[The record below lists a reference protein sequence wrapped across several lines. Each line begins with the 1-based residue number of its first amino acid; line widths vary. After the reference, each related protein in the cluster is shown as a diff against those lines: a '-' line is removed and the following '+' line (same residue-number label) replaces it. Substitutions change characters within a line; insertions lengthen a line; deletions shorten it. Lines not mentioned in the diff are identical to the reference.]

1 MATWKKVITD
11 GLSLSDIGT
20 PASDDKVLIQDTS
33 DSDIVK
39 YVDFGDIGGAGGL
52 SDVVDDTSPQLGGNL
67 DLNSNDITGT
77 GNVNITGGVTVSGN
91 GNLGGLVLGTTG
103 MLSLGSIQA
112 TNITGTGN
120 GSISGTLTVG
130 SDATFSSNLFA
141 SGLQFVG
148 NGTNTIHP
156 ANTGGTQTDL
166 QIESNGNVTIVLDD
180 DDDETDQAFK
190 IQSGDGTVI
199 FQVNESGVTSG
210 LLTSAT
216 PTISTISDFESSQ
229 TSTITV
235 SNYDSD
241 STYAVKLYNS
251 SNALQSHTITNNN
264 NGTWTIA
271 SGLSPATGYYVT
283 IQAQKIGEFISA
295 LATSNTFESQAA
307 QTQMRYW
314 RLQMTDASKN
324 PVNSMVALGDFRLYT
339 ATGGGGTAYPSN
351 MTSETAPTPYVVTKG
366 YEYGTYLAWKA
377 MDGGGSSASSMWWT
391 ISISVA
397 ANNWIQIDLGSS
409 IDFGSGECQ
418 ITTSGGWTSAN
429 YAVLY
434 GSNTGDFSGE
444 EREMAFFQNIDKAGE
459 SGGTFTTYTESI
471 S

>member
-1 MATWKKVITD
+1 MATWKKVIAD
-11 GLSLSDIGT
+11 GSSLADIGT
-20 PASDDKVLIQDTS
+20 PASDDKILIQDTS
-33 DSDIVK
+33 DSDTVK
-39 YVDFGDIGGAGGL
+39 YVDFGDIGGGS
-52 SDVVDDTSPQLGGNL
+52 SDVVDDTTPQLGGNL

-77 GNVNITGGVTVSGN
+77 GNVNITGGVTASGN

-103 MLSLGSIQA
+103 MLSLGAIQA
-112 TNITGTGN
+112 TNISGNGN
-120 GSISGTLTVG
+120 GSFSGTLTVG
-130 SDATFSSNLFA
+130 GDATFSSNLFA

-216 PTISTISDFESSQ
+216 PTISTIIDFESSQ

-241 STYAVKLYNS
+241 TTYAVKLYNS

-271 SGLSPATGYYVT
+271 SGLSPAAGYYVT

-314 RLQMTDASKN
+314 RLQMTNASKT
-324 PVNSMVALGDFRLYT
+324 PVNGHVALGDFRLYT

-351 MTSETAPTPYVVTKG
+351 MTSETTPSPYVVTKG
-366 YEYGTYLAWKA
+366 YQYSSSYPAWKA
-377 MDGGGSSASSMWWT
+377 MDGSGSSSSSMWWT
-391 ISISVA
+391 LSISA
-397 ANNWIQIDLGSS
+397 AADNWIQIDLGSS

-418 ITTSGGWTSAN
+418 ITTSGNWTNAN

-434 GSNTGDFSGE
+434 GSNTGNFTGE